1 MPSPLVVG
9 IFEAVMMRTGDDLHL
24 KKWAELL
31 HEYMH
36 GDDGFY
42 AANCAHGEQV
52 FVMKTLPHEEVI
64 LPSEYVEV
72 LDHDKAVAI
81 IEKADRFAMGV
92 CSCRHEKMHLG
103 QKRCDVPLELCSSFG
118 PVADSLIRHGFAKE
132 VSKSEVR
139 ENLARAKELK
149 LTLAADNV
157 KTRVNFICYCCKCC
171 CNLMS
176 GVSKH
181 GFPNT
186 VMTSNFLSQVNPEK
200 CKGCG
205 KCADSCPV
213 DAIKLMPRQNPESE
227 AKKIPGI
234 QADLCLGCGVCGL
247 ACPSGAMALVQRKQ
261 RVIQPET
268 TFERVILQ
276 CLERGTLQ
284 NQLFDNPQSLSHKF
298 MRGFVGGF
306 LRLPPVKKALMSDTL
321 RSSFLASMRKGT
333 EKQGKGWLLEI

>member
-1 MPSPLVVG
+1 
-9 IFEAVMMRTGDDLHL
+9 
-24 KKWAELL
+24 
-31 HEYMH
+31 
-36 GDDGFY
+36 
-42 AANCAHGEQV
+42 
-52 FVMKTLPHEEVI
+52 
-64 LPSEYVEV
+64 
-72 LDHDKAVAI
+72 
-81 IEKADRFAMGV
+81 
-92 CSCRHEKMHLG
+92 
-103 QKRCDVPLELCSSFG
+103 
-118 PVADSLIRHGFAKE
+118 
-132 VSKSEVR
+132 
-139 ENLARAKELK
+139 
-149 LTLAADNV
+149 
-157 KTRVNFICYCCKCC
+157 
-171 CNLMS
+171 MS